1 MRSTTMTVYDKIVA
15 MLDDKFGVSAD
26 EVTPESSFEELD
38 LDSLDLVE
46 FSMAA
51 EDDLGVK
58 ITDDEAAELKTVG
71 DAVRL
76 LEAKGASV

>member
-1 MRSTTMTVYDKIVA
+1 MTVYDKIVE
-15 MLDDKFGVSAD
+15 MLDEKFGISAD
-26 EVTPESSFEELD
+26 EITPESTFEELD

-58 ITDDEAAELKTVG
+58 ISDDEAAELKTVG
-71 DAVRL
+71 DAVKL

>member
-1 MRSTTMTVYDKIVA
+1 MTVYDKIVA
-15 MLDDKFGVSAD
+15 MLDDKFGIAAD
-26 EVTPESSFEELD
+26 EITPESSFEELD

-51 EDDLGVK
+51 EDDMGVK

>member
-1 MRSTTMTVYDKIVA
+1 MTVYDKIVA
-15 MLDDKFGVSAD
+15 MLDDKFGIGAD
-26 EVTPESSFEELD
+26 EVTPEVTFEALD

-46 FSMAA
+46 FAMAA

-76 LEAKGASV
+76 LESKGASV

>member
-1 MRSTTMTVYDKIVA
+1 MSVYDKIVE
-15 MLDDKFGVSAD
+15 MLEDKFGIGAD
-26 EVTPESSFEELD
+26 EITPEATFEALD

-51 EDDLGVK
+51 EDELGVK
-58 ITDDEAAELKTVG
+58 ISDDEAAELKTVG
-71 DAVRL
+71 DAAKL

>member
-1 MRSTTMTVYDKIVA
+1 MTVYDKIVA
-15 MLDDKFGVSAD
+15 MLDDKFGISAD
-26 EVTPESSFEELD
+26 EITPESSFEELD

>member
-1 MRSTTMTVYDKIVA
+1 MTVYDKIVT
-15 MLDDKFGVSAD
+15 MLDEKFGIAAD
-26 EVTPESSFEELD
+26 EVTAESSFEELD

-71 DAVRL
+71 DAVSL
-76 LEAKGASV
+76 LESKGASV

>member
-1 MRSTTMTVYDKIVA
+1 MPVYDTIVSL
-15 MLDDKFGVSAD
+15 LDDKFGISAD
-26 EVTPESSFEELD
+26 EVSPQSTFEELD

-51 EDDLGVK
+51 EDELGVK

-71 DAVRL
+71 DAVAL
-76 LEAKGASV
+76 LEAKGAGV

>member
-1 MRSTTMTVYDKIVA
+1 MTVYDKVVA
-15 MLDDKFGVSAD
+15 MLDDKFGISAD
-26 EVTPESSFEELD
+26 EITPESSFEELD

-58 ITDDEAAELKTVG
+58 ISDDEAAELKTVG

>member
-1 MRSTTMTVYDKIVA
+1 MTVFDKIVT
-15 MLDDKFGVSAD
+15 MLDDKFGIDAD
-26 EVTPESSFEELD
+26 EVTMESTFEELD

-51 EDDLGVK
+51 EDDMGVK

-71 DAVRL
+71 DAVKL

>member
-1 MRSTTMTVYDKIVA
+1 MTVYDKIVE
-15 MLDDKFGVSAD
+15 MLDDKFGIAAD
-26 EVTPESSFEELD
+26 EITPEATFEALD

-51 EDDLGVK
+51 EDELGVK

>member
-1 MRSTTMTVYDKIVA
+1 MTVYDKIVA
-15 MLDDKFGVSAD
+15 MLDEKFGISPD
-26 EVTPESSFEELD
+26 EVTPEATFESLD

-51 EDDLGVK
+51 EDDMGVK

-71 DAVRL
+71 DAVKL
-76 LEAKGASV
+76 LEAKGANV

>member
-1 MRSTTMTVYDKIVA
+1 MTVYDKIVE
-15 MLDDKFGVSAD
+15 MLDDKFGISAD
-26 EVTPESSFEELD
+26 EITPEASFEELD

-51 EDDLGVK
+51 EDELGVK
-58 ITDDEAAELKTVG
+58 ISDDEAAELKTVG
-71 DAVRL
+71 DAVKL

>member
-1 MRSTTMTVYDKIVA
+1 MTVYDKIVE
-15 MLDDKFGVSAD
+15 MLDDKFGISPD
-26 EVTPESSFEELD
+26 EVTAESTFEELD

-51 EDDLGVK
+51 EDDMGVK

-71 DAVRL
+71 DAVTL

>member
-1 MRSTTMTVYDKIVA
+1 MTVYDKVVG
-15 MLDDKFGVSAD
+15 MLDDKFGISAD
-26 EVTPESSFEELD
+26 EITPESSFEELD

-76 LEAKGASV
+76 LEAKGANV

>member
-1 MRSTTMTVYDKIVA
+1 MTVYDKIVQ
-15 MLDDKFGVSAD
+15 MLDDKFGIAAD
-26 EVTPESSFEELD
+26 EITRESTFEELD

-58 ITDDEAAELKTVG
+58 ISDDEAAELKTVG
-71 DAVRL
+71 DAVTL
-76 LEAKGASV
+76 LESKGASV

>member
-1 MRSTTMTVYDKIVA
+1 MTVYDKIVI
-15 MLDDKFGVSAD
+15 MLDDKFGVSPD
-26 EVTPESSFEELD
+26 EVTPESSFEDLD

>member
-1 MRSTTMTVYDKIVA
+1 MTVYDKIVE
-15 MLDDKFGVSAD
+15 MLDEKFGIAAD
-26 EVTPESSFEELD
+26 EITQESTFEELD